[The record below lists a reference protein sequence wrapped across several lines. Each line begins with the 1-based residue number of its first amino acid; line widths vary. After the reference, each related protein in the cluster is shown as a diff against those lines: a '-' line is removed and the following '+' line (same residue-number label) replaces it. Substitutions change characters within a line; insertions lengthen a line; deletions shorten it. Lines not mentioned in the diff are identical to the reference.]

1 MQQAALT
8 TIALPS
14 HKVSGAVNHGH
25 VHHGSLPIFQ
35 RGVTFC
41 VVNPELIFEVVFVQ
55 IIPMKRKQPVTLG
68 VVPLLIIQ
76 STGYPTPTAGRSL
89 TELGVT
95 TSEFAAI
102 GLPHQTIV
110 TPACLGNT
118 PTS

>member
-1 MQQAALT
+1 MVQHLEHT
-8 TIALPS
+8 MSCLS
-14 HKVSGAVNHGH
+14 NKVSGAVNHGH
-25 VHHGSLPIFQ
+25 VHHGLMPIFQ

-41 VVNPELIFEVVFVQ
+41 VVNQELIFVVFDQ
-55 IIPMKRKQPVTLG
+55 IIPMQRKKPVPLG
-68 VVPLLIIQ
+68 VVPLLITQ
-76 STGYPTPTAGRSL
+76 STGYPSPTAGRTSMDI
-89 TELGVT
+89 GVT